1 MSEEK
6 LENTAHVETVRDSVR
21 RDGHFH
27 PRRTSGRSKLFL
39 SLGGVVLFGAGL
51 VIGAG
56 LTVLYFKNS
65 VRPKPPEPEE
75 FIERL
80 MTRMNS
86 TINLSADE
94 DKRVRII
101 VQDNMQ
107 EVKRIR
113 RESSDNIRGCF
124 DEMRNELEG
133 ILGPER
139 SERWEAELFKNK
151 PERRRKMGHDRA
163 PKSGHH

>member
-6 LENTAHVETVRDSVR
+6 VEDPMNAETTRGSVR

-27 PRRTSGRSKLFL
+27 PHRTSRRRRLFL
-39 SLGGVVLFGAGL
+39 SLGGIVLFGAGV

-75 FIERL
+75 FMERL

-94 DKRVRII
+94 DKRVRGI

-124 DEMRNELEG
+124 DEMRTELEG

-139 SERWEAELFKNK
+139 SERWEVELYKNK
-151 PERRRKMGHDRA
+151 PERRRKPGHRG
-163 PKSGHH
+163 PRSGHH